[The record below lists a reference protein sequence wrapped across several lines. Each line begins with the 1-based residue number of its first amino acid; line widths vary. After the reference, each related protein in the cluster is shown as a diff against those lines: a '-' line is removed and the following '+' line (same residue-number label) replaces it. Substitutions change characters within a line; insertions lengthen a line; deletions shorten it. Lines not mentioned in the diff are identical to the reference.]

1 MTPEERRSRSRGV
14 LLGLACGD
22 ALGAPVEF
30 DSRETIARR
39 YPDGLRDFTAGGWMN
54 VVPGE
59 TTDDTR
65 MAVDLARCL
74 VETDPPDMTDLAGR
88 FATWLRER
96 PKDIGNT
103 TRHAIER
110 FIAGDPWDVAGQATL
125 DALGA
130 RRTASN
136 GSLMRCAPVAI
147 RYADDREQLRRISID
162 SSRVTHAEPRCAWSC
177 VALNQAI
184 AHLLR
189 GGDPD
194 GLVEAAVE
202 GVEQHEVIVA
212 VRSAAGKAPA
222 DLEGSGYV
230 LNALAIA
237 FSTVATTD
245 SLEDALVAA
254 VMVGADT
261 DTNAAITGA
270 LAGALYGEEAIPT
283 RWLDLLHGRV
293 DLTALADQ
301 LATLGYTRP

>member
-1 MTPEERRSRSRGV
+1 MTAIEQRSRARGV

-30 DSRETIARR
+30 ESREAIAAR
-39 YPDGLRDFTAGGWMN
+39 YPDGLRGFTAGGWMN

-74 VETDPPDMTDLAGR
+74 VETDPPDMADLAGR
-88 FATWLRER
+88 FAAWLRER

-110 FIAGDPWDVAGQATL
+110 FIAGDAWDVAGQTTL

-130 RRTASN
+130 RSTASN
-136 GSLMRCAPVAI
+136 GSLMRCAPVAV
-147 RYADDREQLRRISID
+147 RYADDPERLRRVSID
-162 SSRVTHAEPRCAWSC
+162 SSRVTHAEPRCVWSC
-177 VALNQAI
+177 VALNQGI

-189 GGDPD
+189 GGDPRR
-194 GLVEAAVE
+194 LVEAAIAE
-202 GVEQHEVIVA
+202 VEQPDVVAA
-212 VRSAAGKAPA
+212 VRSAAGKPSS
-222 DLEGSGYV
+222 DLEGTGYV
-230 LNALAIA
+230 LNALSIA
-237 FSTVATTD
+237 FWATDTTA

-254 VMVGADT
+254 VMVGTDT
-261 DTNAAITGA
+261 DTNAAVTGA
-270 LAGALYGEEAIPT
+270 LAGAHFGDAAIPT
-283 RWLDLLHGRV
+283 RWLDLLHGRE

-301 LATLGYTRP
+301 LATLASVRT